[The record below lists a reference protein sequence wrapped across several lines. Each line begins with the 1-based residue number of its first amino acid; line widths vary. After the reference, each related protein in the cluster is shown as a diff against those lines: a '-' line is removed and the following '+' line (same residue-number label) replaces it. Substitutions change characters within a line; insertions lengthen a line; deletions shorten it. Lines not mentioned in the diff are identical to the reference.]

1 MGSSKRSPGGHAADA
16 DRRMEGRPMA
26 ESQLRR
32 PAQVAE
38 TSEDRYATLRDIFIA
53 ATGSEEFTETQEQR
67 ITSRYL
73 AAEDSVSETITAMAK
88 DDGLADT
95 FAGFEYTDAE

>member
-1 MGSSKRSPGGHAADA
+1 MS
-16 DRRMEGRPMA
+16 
-26 ESQLRR
+26 ESQLRSPPR
-32 PAQVAE
+32 VHDGQ
-38 TSEDRYATLRDIFIA
+38 EDRHATLRDIFIA

-73 AAEDSVSETITAMAK
+73 AEDSVSEMITAMAK

-95 FAGFEYTDAE
+95 FAGLEYASNAE